1 MILEA
6 ELSEK
11 NKVIVQLKQQLDSSV
26 VEQTQERLSL
36 AREVENLVEQQVI
49 KVMI

>member
-26 VEQTQERLSL
+26 VEQTEERLSL
-36 AREVENLVEQQVI
+36 AREVENLVE
-49 KVMI
+49 